1 MSYWNGT
8 HWVADRSEATA
19 APRRVRRVLG
29 ATLEASLIVLL
40 MFGLIAGTTFAAKGG
55 NGGGGKGDKPVK
67 PNGSSTITLV
77 MVDDAN
83 ANGSANWADT
93 VTFEISTTA
102 TTSPYLRVTCY
113 QDGMLVYGADA
124 GFYPDYP
131 WPGAQLMP
139 LYSPSWTGGAAD
151 CVAVLND
158 NLATLTFH
166 VDA

>member
-8 HWVADRSEATA
+8 QWVSEPSAEPTRA
-19 APRRVRRVLG
+19 QRRRRRFLG

-40 MFGLIAGTTFAAKGG
+40 TFGLIVGTTFAAKGG
-55 NGGGGKGDKPVK
+55 GGGKGGGKP
-67 PNGSSTITLV
+67 PRSNGTSTVTLV

-83 ANGSANWADT
+83 ANGLPNWADT
-93 VTFEISTTA
+93 VTFDISTTA
-102 TTSPYLRVTCY
+102 TASPYLRVTCY
-113 QDGMLVYGADA
+113 QNGVLVYGADA

-131 WPGAQLMP
+131 WPGARLMP

-158 NLATLTFH
+158 NLATLSFH